1 VNNNDNKQTRDLPNV
16 ISSDTPRFLQLIVE
30 EEHVEER
37 KMLGLIELLTFFFVY
52 SVKEKKIGK
61 IRKKREI
68 IF

>member
-52 SVKEKKIGK
+52 SVKEKKSEKSEKKGK
-61 IRKKREI
+61 S
-68 IF
+68 FF

>member
-37 KMLGLIELLTFFFVY
+37 KMLGLIELLTFFVY
-52 SVKEKKIGK
+52 SVKEKKSEKSEKKGK
-61 IRKKREI
+61 S
-68 IF
+68 FF